1 MGRWQIT
8 SRVSMNIFITSFTN
22 WMEAIQKEFLTQTLS
37 WNQGVKNLKVDFDS
51 DGEIDFKE
59 FCFAVIESIM
69 DPEYNS
75 KLKMLYEKYDSDN
88 DGNISIEELE
98 ELIEEADEEA
108 WKSVDVNRDGAIR
121 YREFLMVIFDVE
133 AEFEQRN
140 TRKNSL

>member
-1 MGRWQIT
+1 M
-8 SRVSMNIFITSFTN
+8 
-22 WMEAIQKEFLTQTLS
+22 L
-37 WNQGVKNLKVDFDS
+37 NLKKKS
-51 DGEIDFKE
+51 LE

-108 WKSVDVNRDGAIR
+108 WKSVDVNRDGAIG
-121 YREFLMVIFDVE
+121 YRG
-133 AEFEQRN
+133 
-140 TRKNSL
+140 KK